1 VFGPRPQAKREYQGT
16 EAASNFMY
24 PSGLGVVGAGF
35 AAAEAEDADKAAGLG
50 GGAPKKVGPARY
62 CSPRHRMPF
71 NSRNEGSSYV
81 G

>member
-16 EAASNFMY
+16 EAASSFMY
-24 PSGLGVVGAGF
+24 PSGLSVVGAEF
-35 AAAEAEDADKAAGLG
+35 AAAEAQDADKAAGLG
-50 GGAPKKVGPARY
+50 VGAPKKVGATRY
-62 CSPRHRMPF
+62 CSPRHRMRF